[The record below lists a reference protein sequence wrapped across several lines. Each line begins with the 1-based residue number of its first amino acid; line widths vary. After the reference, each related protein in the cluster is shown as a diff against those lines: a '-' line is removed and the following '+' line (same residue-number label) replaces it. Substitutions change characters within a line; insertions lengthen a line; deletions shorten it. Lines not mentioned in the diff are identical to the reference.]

1 MIIGGSILSPSVNND
16 IVENS
21 QNKKRNSKFP
31 IWIQIIDFVYVRNEV
46 CWTFLTDISHGR
58 LLNNIGSK
66 VSLVFK

>member
-46 CWTFLTDISHGR
+46 CWTFFTDISHSR

-66 VSLVFK
+66 DSLVFR